1 MNLKTKWLSLAAAGG
16 ALLLAGAAPATA
28 ADSVAEQLKGKVVV
42 LKDEK
47 SVAHELKGTPEFY
60 VLYHSASW

>member
-16 ALLLAGAAPATA
+16 ALLLAGAGPATA
-28 ADSVAEQLKGKVVV
+28 AESVAEQLKGKLV
-42 LKDEK
+42 
-47 SVAHELKGTPEFY
+47 ELKGDKIVKSERKGEPEFY